1 MYDYIKG
8 TIAELNPAQAVIDCH
23 DIGYKLEISLNTF
36 EKIRDAKEAKLFV
49 HHHVREDEQTFYGF
63 FDKEERRIFL
73 LLIAVSGIGPNTA
86 RMMLSSLTPDEIS
99 SAVSNGDVNII
110 KGVKGIGLKTA
121 QKVII
126 ELKDKIN
133 KGAADLD
140 LSGTNTVNAGASEA
154 ISALIMLGFT
164 KSAVEKVVSAIV
176 KGTPSLSVEDI
187 IKKALKML

>member
-8 TIAELNPAQAVIDCH
+8 SIAELNPAQAVLDCH
-23 DIGYKLEISLNTF
+23 DIGYKLEISLYTY
-36 EKIRDAKEAKLFV
+36 EKIRDTKEAKLFV
-49 HHHVREDEQTFYGF
+49 YYHVREDEQTFYGF
-63 FDKEERRIFL
+63 FDKEERRIFQH
-73 LLIAVSGIGPNTA
+73 LISVSGIGPNTA
-86 RMMLSSLTPDEIS
+86 RMVLSSLTPDEIAA
-99 SAVSNGDVNII
+99 AVAAGDVNKI

-126 ELKDKIN
+126 ELKDKIA

-140 LSGTNTVNAGASEA
+140 LSGGNATSAGSSEA
-154 ISALIMLGFT
+154 ISALIMLGFGKT
-164 KSAVEKVVSAIV
+164 AVEKAVAAIV